1 MNLDPVIFAAIVAG
15 VISLLG
21 TVGGY
26 FITRRLNDSQSRRN
40 DSSAVSEVAESST
53 KLLGPL
59 NDRID
64 KLGEQIFKLT
74 NDLLSAN
81 QRIAQLT
88 TDLRVRDA
96 ELEGLR
102 GGVVV
107 LVAQLKEA
115 GILPRYTPPP
125 YKGGGL

>member
-1 MNLDPVIFAAIVAG
+1 V
-15 VISLLG
+15 
-21 TVGGY
+21 
-26 FITRRLNDSQSRRN
+26 SQ
-40 DSSAVSEVAESST
+40 VSESSV

-64 KLGEQIFKLT
+64 KLIDQMTKVTDDLCGANERIQKLT
-74 NDLLSAN
+74 EALK
-81 QRIAQLT
+81 Q
-88 TDLRVRDA
+88 RDA

-115 GILPRYTPPP
+115 GISPRYIPPD
-125 YKGGGL
+125 YEARGKL